1 IGGTKELAGKSADHT
16 EILSASL
23 ARRVTSPDRH
33 NDLPRARVPSPHAF
47 RLVPLMHH
55 AIRRFLRLNRRTIP
69 SPARSSETSVRVVGL
84 SIDRPGSAAGTGKTF
99 TCSLAVRY
107 NLPLPIMTDC
117 AKSPPTWAEGTT
129 RNARISCHEL
139 HIAPSPFRPDASGAM
154 ADASAGH

>member
-1 IGGTKELAGKSADHT
+1 EMALPDRAFGSLAHRGEGGNQNVVERRAVGNLLLERRRARAQRLVGELFDLGLERVDGIDPRLVLADAAVVCGTKELAGKSADHA

-69 SPARSSETSVRVVGL
+69 SPARSWDT
-84 SIDRPGSAAGTGKTF
+84 
-99 TCSLAVRY
+99 
-107 NLPLPIMTDC
+107 
-117 AKSPPTWAEGTT
+117 
-129 RNARISCHEL
+129 
-139 HIAPSPFRPDASGAM
+139 
-154 ADASAGH
+154 